1 MTATTARAPVA
12 RKTAPKKIDITK
24 LNNRQLE
31 ALDEEVFIA
40 SLSPWL
46 RRLLIAAKP
55 FKGKL
60 G

>member
-1 MTATTARAPVA
+1 MTATATHSPA
-12 RKTAPKKIDITK
+12 RKIAAKKVDITK

-31 ALDEEVFIA
+31 ALDEDIFIA

-46 RRLLIAAKP
+46 RKLMTAAKP

>member
-1 MTATTARAPVA
+1 MTTTTRTVARTTAT
-12 RKTAPKKIDITK
+12 KKVDITK

-31 ALDEEVFIA
+31 ALDEDVFIA

-46 RRLLIAAKP
+46 RKLMTAAKP

-60 G
+60 R

>member
-1 MTATTARAPVA
+1 MTATTTHAPA
-12 RKTAPKKIDITK
+12 RKATAKKIDITK

-31 ALDEEVFIA
+31 ALDEDSFIA

-46 RRLLIAAKP
+46 RRLMIAAKP

-60 G
+60 K

>member
-1 MTATTARAPVA
+1 MTATTTAA
-12 RKTAPKKIDITK
+12 RKTAAKKVDITK

-31 ALDEEVFIA
+31 ALEEDVFIA

-46 RRLLIAAKP
+46 RKLMTAAKP

-60 G
+60 V

>member
-1 MTATTARAPVA
+1 LRAKPHQ
-12 RKTAPKKIDITK
+12 KKIDITK

>member
-1 MTATTARAPVA
+1 MTATATRAGA
-12 RKTAPKKIDITK
+12 RKPSAKKVDITK
-24 LNNRQLE
+24 LNDRQLE
-31 ALDEEVFIA
+31 ALDEDVFIA

-46 RRLLIAAKP
+46 RKLMTAAKP

>member
-1 MTATTARAPVA
+1 MTTTATPS
-12 RKTAPKKIDITK
+12 RKTTAKKVDITK

-31 ALDEEVFIA
+31 LLDEDVFIA

-46 RRLLIAAKP
+46 RKLMIAAKP

-60 G
+60 R